1 MREHKCLMQ
10 DLLEEIDAD
19 YYRAARLLIVRAEL
33 KQLRDETSAADA
45 GRRSRGSQGG
55 SSPTDR
61 AGRSWCEPQSLR
73 PFRRGSAPAEDSQ
86 PSDLLSPPEAAPG
99 ILYFPHEAR
108 LVYPIFLR

>member
-1 MREHKCLMQ
+1 MQ

-61 AGRSWCEPQSLR
+61 AGRQLVR
-73 PFRRGSAPAEDSQ
+73 AAIAQ
-86 PSDLLSPPEAAPG
+86 AVSPG
-99 ILYFPHEAR
+99 LGTG
-108 LVYPIFLR
+108 